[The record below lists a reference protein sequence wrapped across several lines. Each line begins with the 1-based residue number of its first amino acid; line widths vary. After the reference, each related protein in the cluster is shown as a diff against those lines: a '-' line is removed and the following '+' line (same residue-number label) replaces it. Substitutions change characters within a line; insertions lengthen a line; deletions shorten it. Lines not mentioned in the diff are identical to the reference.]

1 MFDKPKDSSK
11 DRKAFL
17 VEQDDLFAD
26 VQEKR
31 GSTLFLGKYTMHEA
45 GRVMQKRS
53 FVRDAKKRDL
63 WPIKVVVDS
72 REFPPLQRL
81 QFYTEYEAPENLVVD
96 IKLREGRYLPK
107 SEFPIDIG
115 FSSYL
120 FLVLEWLKLQNP
132 RAQFSEKK
140 RPLPGQSSPG
150 LGLGRKFFD
159 VFEYLAR
166 LNKNDGILAFPAYFH
181 NAVKFLRDFY
191 FLNPDKRGEVQAIRE
206 GYSDIPFNKLAWIV
220 NLGCLR
226 DQSGVAY
233 EWKAE
238 EMVSPVNKELKAFF
252 ESDVY
257 WQRVEEAKSNWK
269 FSIDREDFEAKMK
282 GRGVVL

>member
-11 DRKAFL
+11 DRKAYL
-17 VEQDDLFAD
+17 IEKDDLFAD
-26 VQEKR
+26 VEEKR

-81 QFYTEYEAPENLVVD
+81 QFFTGSEGPENLVVD
-96 IKLREGRYLPK
+96 IKLREGRYTPKCELPFDF
-107 SEFPIDIG
+107 S
-115 FSSYL
+115 FSSYT
-120 FLVLEWLKLQNP
+120 FLVLEWLTLQNP
-132 RAQFSEKK
+132 RAQFSESK
-140 RPLPGQSSPG
+140 RPLPGQKHPG

-166 LNKNDGILAFPAYFH
+166 LNKDDGILAFPAYFH

-206 GYSDIPFNKLAWIV
+206 EFSDIPFTKLAWVV
-220 NLGCLR
+220 NLCCLR
-226 DQSGVAY
+226 DQNGVAY

-257 WQRVEEAKSNWK
+257 WEKVEEAKSRWK
-269 FSIDREDFEAKMK
+269 FSIDWERFEKK
-282 GRGVVL
+282 VRKEGIVV